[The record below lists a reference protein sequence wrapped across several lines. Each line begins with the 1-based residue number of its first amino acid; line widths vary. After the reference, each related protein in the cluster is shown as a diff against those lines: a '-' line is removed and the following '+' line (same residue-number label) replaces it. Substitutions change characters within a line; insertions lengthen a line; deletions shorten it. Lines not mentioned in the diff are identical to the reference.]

1 MPWENWMIAISV
13 LVIAIAFI
21 ILVIFV
27 ILALVSLKRMT
38 NDLNQKVHAFDP
50 IFRVVSKAGDVI
62 ERKTEKQLADVEA
75 AAASQE
81 RELRRNGGVN
91 TAMEVAEW
99 AMVGLAL
106 WQKIKEKRR
115 L

>member
-1 MPWENWMIAISV
+1 MMAISV
-13 LVIAIAFI
+13 LVIAIAFV

-27 ILALVSLKRMT
+27 ILALVSIKRMT
-38 NDLNQKVHAFDP
+38 NDINQKVHAFDP

-62 ERKTEKQLADVEA
+62 EKKTDKQIADMEA
-75 AAASQE
+75 AVSEE
-81 RELRRNGGVN
+81 RELRRSGGVN

-106 WQKIKEKRR
+106 WQKIKERR
-115 L
+115 R